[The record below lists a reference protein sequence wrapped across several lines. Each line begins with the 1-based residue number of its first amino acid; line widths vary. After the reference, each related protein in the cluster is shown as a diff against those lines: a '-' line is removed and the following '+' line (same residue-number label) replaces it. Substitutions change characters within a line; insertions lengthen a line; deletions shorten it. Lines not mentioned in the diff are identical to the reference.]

1 MVANYYKVG
10 TKAITSL
17 VFDNKDEIITDGY
30 KVLKGKEIEK
40 SDVISYKEFTK
51 NRANYKFILEDDSIL
66 SIGGRGIAIFTKR
79 SITKSWYAI
88 SNP

>member
-1 MVANYYKVG
+1 MVAKYYKVG

-30 KVLKGKEIEK
+30 KVFKGKEIEK

-66 SIGGRGIAIFTKR
+66 SIGGRGIAIFTKI
-79 SITKSWYAI
+79 SICYFKSI
-88 SNP
+88 